1 MAAIRI
7 KMGFLISRLW
17 HGKSYPMRHEF
28 GLRVLGT
35 LALCFFSFLLAPKAC
50 ADDLHRF
57 VQKKL
62 AASGHYNGKVDGLPG
77 SMTNAAIRRFQ
88 LAHNLKVT
96 GELNH
101 QTLAKLGLDGGVSAP
116 DYSAIGRLFSSGP
129 LARAEVNDQ
138 VEAIRKTQE
147 KLAAAGFYAGPHN
160 GMPSVSLVK
169 ALEDWQ
175 FEQGFAPTGRIDSRT
190 ASRLELLP

>member
-1 MAAIRI
+1 
-7 KMGFLISRLW
+7 
-17 HGKSYPMRHEF
+17 MRHDF
-28 GLRVLGT
+28 GFRVLGS
-35 LALCFFSFLLAPKAC
+35 LLICCFLLLLAPELHAE
-50 ADDLHRF
+50 DLLRS
-57 VQKKL
+57 VQNRL
-62 AASGHYNGKVDGLPG
+62 AASGYYKGKVDGLPG

-101 QTLAKLGLDGGVSAP
+101 QTLAKLGLDERSPAP
-116 DYSAIGRLFSSGP
+116 DYSTIGRLFSNGP

-160 GMPSVSLVK
+160 GMPSISLVK

-175 FEQGFAPTGRIDSRT
+175 REQGFAPTGRIDSRT
-190 ASRLELLP
+190 ALRLELLR

>member
-1 MAAIRI
+1 
-7 KMGFLISRLW
+7 
-17 HGKSYPMRHEF
+17 MRHEF

>member
-1 MAAIRI
+1 
-7 KMGFLISRLW
+7 
-17 HGKSYPMRHEF
+17 MRHGF
-28 GLRVLGT
+28 RSQILGIFALGLVAFPPTPVLR
-35 LALCFFSFLLAPKAC
+35 AEELL
-50 ADDLHRF
+50 LS

-62 AASGHYNGKVDGLPG
+62 TASGHYKGPIDGLPG

-88 LAHNLKVT
+88 LAHHLKVT

-101 QTLAKLGLDGGVSAP
+101 QTLAKLGLEGGASAP
-116 DYSAIGRLFSSGP
+116 DYSAIGRFFSSGP
-129 LARAEVNDQ
+129 LARAEVTVQ

-160 GMPSVSLVK
+160 GMPGVSLVK

-175 FEQGFAPTGRIDSRT
+175 RAQGLAPTGRIDART
-190 ASRLELLP
+190 ASQLELRP